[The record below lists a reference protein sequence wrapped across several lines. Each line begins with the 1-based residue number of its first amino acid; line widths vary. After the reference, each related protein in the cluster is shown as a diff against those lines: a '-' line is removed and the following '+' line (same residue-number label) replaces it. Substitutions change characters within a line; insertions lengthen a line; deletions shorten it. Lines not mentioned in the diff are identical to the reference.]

1 MNKNII
7 KEMSISFLIV
17 VSMILLI
24 IIICYDKVSIGQVVP
39 QIEEYN
45 MSEEIKNEIS
55 KEINEEET
63 EIITTYKIDASDLKQ
78 YEKTKEYNK
87 GKRNPFSA
95 STAEP
100 GNSENNTS
108 SESNNSSSQ
117 GFYDDEGIK

>member
-1 MNKNII
+1 MNKSII
-7 KEMSISFLIV
+7 KEMGMSLLIV
-17 VSMILLI
+17 IAIILLI

-39 QIEEYN
+39 KIEEYS
-45 MSEEIKNEIS
+45 MSEDIKNEIS
-55 KEINEEET
+55 KEISEEDT
-63 EIITTYKIDASDLKQ
+63 EIVTTYKIDASDLKQ

-100 GNSENNTS
+100 GNSGDNTS
-108 SESNNSSSQ
+108 SEDNNSSSQ